1 MRTAALFRGLGFR
14 VWGERASGRCMLL
27 SSGCEVGTCMR
38 GRMGSGD
45 TYARPEEHHSGEE
58 ETGRCWFARCNS
70 DEGVVGRERT

>member
-1 MRTAALFRGLGFR
+1 
-14 VWGERASGRCMLL
+14 
-27 SSGCEVGTCMR
+27 
-38 GRMGSGD
+38 MGSGD